1 MYLQS
6 KISGMLLDKKQKQNS
21 YGRPH
26 HNNINISIIIMIDI
40 LTKVSMN
47 KTQSIFVRMY
57 GSQKKK
63 IIIILY

>member
-1 MYLQS
+1 
-6 KISGMLLDKKQKQNS
+6 MLPDKKQKQNS

-26 HNNINISIIIMIDI
+26 HNNINISIIMIDI

-57 GSQKKK
+57 GS
-63 IIIILY
+63 

>member
-1 MYLQS
+1 
-6 KISGMLLDKKQKQNS
+6 MLPDKKQKQNS

-57 GSQKKK
+57 GS
-63 IIIILY
+63 